1 MLPSGDS
8 DIREAIMRIGKTNTI
23 LKRTVNKLLPI
34 ENTYQ
39 DTNQKNKAKEQKLG
53 REVAI
58 FGELKRKHQC

>member
-1 MLPSGDS
+1 
-8 DIREAIMRIGKTNTI
+8 MRIGKTNTI

-39 DTNQKNKAKEQKLG
+39 DTNQKNKAKEQKLR

-58 FGELKRKHQC
+58 FGELKRKYQC